1 MLKNNFFLNSKT
13 FKKNLKK
20 TKKTFKALEEDIKNL
35 ELPVLNSYKKNY
47 KLDFSKKI
55 IKKFSKCENIII
67 VGMGGSVLGTKS
79 IYSFLRKKI
88 SKNLFF
94 LYNLDEKNYLD
105 FKKIKNLKNSCLIVV
120 SKSGNT
126 LETFVNLSLIFS
138 NSYFKN
144 KVIFITEKT
153 DNLLFNIANKLNA
166 EIIEHKNYIG
176 GRYSVLSEVGMLPAA
191 LMGLKTSQFKN
202 LNGLLNSKQF
212 KNSLIQSAAS
222 IYTLNLLGIRT
233 SVILNYESNLNDFVY
248 WHQQLVAESLGKNK
262 KGITPFLSQAPKD
275 HHSVLQLYL
284 DGPKDKFYT
293 FISTSIKGAKNKIS
307 KKILP
312 SNMQYLKNK
321 NVKKIIDAQ
330 CEATKNIFKLNNIPF
345 RHLIFNK
352 NSEEELGKAFTFFV
366 LETILLARLMKVDP
380 FNQPAVE
387 RVKIETSKILLN

>member
-1 MLKNNFFLNSKT
+1 MLTKNIRFQNFLNTSKNLDI
-13 FKKNLKK
+13 FKIFKNLKK
-20 TKKTFKALEEDIKNL
+20 DY
-35 ELPVLNSYKKNY
+35 LNNKLKILDSLSKNY
-47 KLDFSKKI
+47 KYSYNKKI
-55 IKKFSKCENIII
+55 LNKYKNFKNFNVI
-67 VGMGGSVLGTKS
+67 GMGGSVLGSMS
-79 IYSFLRKKI
+79 IHQFLKKQI
-88 SKNLFF
+88 KKNFF
-94 LYNLDEKNYLD
+94 FIDNLDSNFQLNNKKNN
-105 FKKIKNLKNSCLIVV
+105 INIII

-126 LETFVNLSLIFS
+126 LETIFNSNLLIKKQ
-138 NSYFKN
+138 KN
-144 KVIFITEKT
+144 NIFIIENK
-153 DNLLFNIANKLNA
+153 NNYLNKLANNIKA

-176 GRYSVLSEVGMLPAA
+176 GRYSVLSEVGMLPAEF
-191 LMGLKTSQFKN
+191 MGLNTERFKR
-202 LNGLLNSKQF
+202 LNYLINN
-212 KNSLIQSAAS
+212 KNFIDILVRNVSNI
-222 IYTLNLLGIRT
+222 LNLVKKKKHL
-233 SVILNYESNLNDFVY
+233 SVILNYDPNSENLFKWY
-248 WHQQLVAESLGKNK
+248 QQLVAESLGKNK

-275 HHSVLQLYL
+275 HHSILQLYL

-330 CEATKNIFKLNNIPF
+330 CEATKKIFKLNNIPF